1 MALKVNWAIPV
12 DRDLG
17 RPSISPVEPLPYP
30 HRPRRLGPPEDGG
43 GRDRSHA
50 VRRAGDAIL
59 GAVDTLD
66 LFDPMLPSALRF
78 AEDRGERLVA
88 APLLASWKVR
98 AAGGPD
104 RARRFPW
111 SLGHD
116 ALPSSS
122 ATESPDGRGA
132 LWRSRERDWLDRGPT
147 AFAGRLLTPIAIAE
161 NLAFLHRLTTDA
173 NQQIAGTATEILRD
187 VQPLAEGDIADF
199 IRGDDPWRDTFAL
212 WQLARRPAALELLR
226 ELALAIAM
234 RSGTLA
240 SRLAGLPCGTR
251 FPFEAVPLVSASA
264 HLGLGLWALGY
275 RPSLLPGLIDFVASR
290 EHRSGGWGDDG
301 QPADVLTTLAAAELL
316 GSLDPS
322 FGPAATI
329 DFFVRHQESSG
340 WWRALDPE
348 VPWLTAA
355 IAGWLEGAERPFHE
369 RFAWPRYA
377 RTDLDRKTGVPGF
390 AAFDALD
397 RLFRTLPGIGAAP
410 IEMAFGDLAG
420 FRAFNNRCGQE
431 TGDAVLRLF
440 AQHLR
445 SVPGA
450 IAIRD
455 GGDEFLVIGAP
466 TRRDLAAD
474 IDASRATW
482 PDLFRARFGTD
493 VPMVV
498 PRFVVATSQANRIAA
513 LREWLGR
520 EIGLTKDQPLDED
533 GHGLLRIVGEA
544 PARIVGEAPA

>member
-12 DRDLG
+12 ERDHA
-17 RPSISPVEPLPYP
+17 RPYGSSPSASISPVEPLPYP

-50 VRRAGDAIL
+50 VRRAGDALL
-59 GAVDTLD
+59 GAVDSMALS
-66 LFDPMLPSALRF
+66 DPMLPAALRF
-78 AEDRGERLVA
+78 AADHGEKLVV

-104 RARRFPW
+104 HARRFPW
-111 SLGHD
+111 SIGHD
-116 ALPSSS
+116 AMPSSA
-122 ATESPDGRGA
+122 ATEAPDGRGA
-132 LWRSRERDWLDRGPT
+132 LWRARERDWLDRGPT
-147 AFAGRLLTPIAIAE
+147 AFASRLLTPIAIAE
-161 NLAFLHRLTTDA
+161 NLDFLHGLTTDT
-173 NQQIAGTATEILRD
+173 NPQIAGTATEILSD
-187 VQPLAEGDIADF
+187 IQPLAEGDIADF

-275 RPSLLPGLIDFVASR
+275 RPMLLPGLIDFVASR
-290 EHRSGGWGDDG
+290 EQRTGGWGDDG
-301 QPADVLTTLAAAELL
+301 QPADILTTLAAAELL

-322 FGPAATI
+322 YSPEATI

-355 IAGWLEGAERPFHE
+355 IASWLDGAERPFHE
-369 RFAWPRYA
+369 RFAWPSYA
-377 RTDLDRKTGVPGF
+377 RTELDRKTGIPGF

-397 RLFRTLPGIGAAP
+397 RLFRTMPGIGGSP
-410 IEMAFGDLAG
+410 IEMAFSDLAG
-420 FRAFNNRCGQE
+420 FRLFNNHCGQE
-431 TGDAVLRLF
+431 VGDAVLRLF

-445 SVPGA
+445 RLPAAV
-450 IAIRD
+450 AIRD
-455 GGDEFLVIGAP
+455 GGDEFLIIGAP
-466 TRRDLAAD
+466 TRRNLAAD
-474 IDASRATW
+474 IDAFRAEW
-482 PDLFRARFGTD
+482 PAIFRARFGTD

-498 PRFVVATSQANRIAA
+498 PRFVVGSSQGHRIAA
-513 LREWLGR
+513 LRERLGR
-520 EIGLTKDQPLDED
+520 EIGMTKNEPLDGD
-533 GHGLLRIVGEA
+533 GRGLLRIVGEA
-544 PARIVGEAPA
+544 S